1 MRAVRSAGVSRYRRT
16 GADLP
21 WGDPRRYHGVPLE
34 GHCWRFTDAAA
45 GRVVLALCGV
55 NRDRTGRSWG
65 FVGLAAHP
73 GGFFR
78 SAIVADAAADR
89 RRLGVR
95 AGTAFSADAEHV
107 RLDLG
112 PDCRLEAALGATG
125 RWPRAAFGALGG
137 AHAVPGLSQYW
148 HPHVLG
154 GTASGTVTAGGAGFS
169 LAGARVYAEKNWGA
183 GFPRRWWWGEAHDF
197 GADPVCVAFAG
208 GRVGIGRAEVPAT
221 ALVVRLNGHVLALG
235 LAQGAPVRAR
245 VGEEAWRVRGR
256 SLHHR
261 VELEGT
267 GVPGAAHALTV
278 PMPEERRA
286 LPGSHHHLAAAV
298 RLRVWRG
305 RRLLFAG
312 ESPLAGL
319 ERGAT

>member
-1 MRAVRSAGVSRYRRT
+1 MRAVRSARVSRYRRT

-55 NRDRTGRSWG
+55 NRDRAGRSWG

-125 RWPRAAFGALGG
+125 RWPRAAFGALGCSG
-137 AHAVPGLSQYW
+137 ERVPGGSQRAVRSSSEIATYL
-148 HPHVLG
+148 P
-154 GTASGTVTAGGAGFS
+154 
-169 LAGARVYAEKNWGA
+169 
-183 GFPRRWWWGEAHDF
+183 
-197 GADPVCVAFAG
+197 AFA
-208 GRVGIGRAEVPAT
+208 
-221 ALVVRLNGHVLALG
+221 LASS
-235 LAQGAPVRAR
+235 QAR
-245 VGEEAWRVRGR
+245 TKPSR
-256 SLHHR
+256 SPSSTR
-261 VELEGT
+261 S
-267 GVPGAAHALTV
+267 
-278 PMPEERRA
+278 A
-286 LPGSHHHLAAAV
+286 LPTSKSV
-298 RLRVWRG
+298 RWSLTIVYGCR
-305 RRLLFAG
+305 
-312 ESPLAGL
+312 
-319 ERGAT
+319 T